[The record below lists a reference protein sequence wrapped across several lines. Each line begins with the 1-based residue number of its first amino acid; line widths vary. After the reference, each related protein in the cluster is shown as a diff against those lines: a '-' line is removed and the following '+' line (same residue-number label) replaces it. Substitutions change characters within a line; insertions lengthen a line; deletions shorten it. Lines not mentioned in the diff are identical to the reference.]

1 SLFSLFHRCFFL
13 SSYGHHLDL
22 HSFPTRR
29 SSDLRSFGKN
39 TTLDTWLV
47 LLTLGF
53 YIYYLNYVEANKLT
67 HIPDRSLKPKNAVAD
82 FVSSV
87 VFAVIVATVIHTYF
101 IQPFTIPTGSLEK
114 TLLVGDFLLVSK
126 MHYGARTPMTAVAL
140 PMVHDT
146 LPLVPT
152 SYDGLP

>member
-1 SLFSLFHRCFFL
+1 RPKWNVFLLFIPVVNLL
-13 SSYGHHLDL
+13 M
-22 HSFPTRR
+22 FPVVWVDTI
-29 SSDLRSFGKN
+29 RSFGKN

-126 MHYGARTPMTAVAL
+126 MHYGA
-140 PMVHDT
+140 
-146 LPLVPT
+146 
-152 SYDGLP
+152 

>member
-1 SLFSLFHRCFFL
+1 
-13 SSYGHHLDL
+13 
-22 HSFPTRR
+22 R
-29 SSDLRSFGKN
+29 SSDLVYLLMFPVVWVETIRSFGKN

-47 LLTLGF
+47 LLTLGC

-101 IQPFTIPTGSLEK
+101 IQPFTIPTGSLEN
-114 TLLVGDFLLVSK
+114 TLLVGDFMLVSK
-126 MHYGARTPMTAVAL
+126 MHDVSRSPMTVVAL
-140 PMVHDT
+140 PKVHET
-146 LPLVPT
+146 LPLVA
-152 SYDGLP
+152 SW